1 MSVEILNSSSSSST
15 LSSIHMKSDDRLL
28 KINTLNNHSLYLK
41 YKKGTKTFDDIKS
54 FLFDDF
60 KYACDGICDP
70 TAFDFNFDNIRLSQI
85 LEPLEQLEPINV
97 AESSTV
103 SESTNVSESST
114 VLQSGGSA
122 EASDKSN
129 NKVRSTRDKL
139 SSDLLDII
147 SSSKINLNLVFD
159 HNRLLDSN
167 KRINQ
172 LEYNKIA
179 HLFGDIHAKTVYVK
193 TLNGKTICFKCDL
206 DKLSVRDLK
215 IAVCYKENIQIDQ
228 MRIIFSGKQLADNQF
243 LVADNKVTNDSTLH
257 LTLRLRGGMF
267 NEVSGR
273 NGNYE
278 PLQDIFYDLD
288 SGFEINLKP
297 KLEAS
302 SLNCCKNISVEL

>member
-1 MSVEILNSSSSSST
+1 MSIEILNSSSSSST
-15 LSSIHMKSDDRLL
+15 LSSIHMKSDDCLL

-70 TAFDFNFDNIRLSQI
+70 IAFDFNFDNIRLSQI
-85 LEPLEQLEPINV
+85 LGPLEYSEPI
-97 AESSTV
+97 SV
-103 SESTNVSESST
+103 SQSEPISVS
-114 VLQSGGSA
+114 QSASISDSA
-122 EASDKSN
+122 QKDNSN

-147 SSSKINLNLVFD
+147 SLSNINLNLVFD
-159 HNRLLDSN
+159 HKKLLDSN

-179 HLFGDIHAKTVYVK
+179 HLFGDAHAKTVYIK
-193 TLNGKTICFKCDL
+193 NLNGKTIGFRCDL

-215 IAVCYKENIQIDQ
+215 IAICYKENIQIDQ
-228 MRIIFSGKQLADNQF
+228 MRIIFSGKQLIDDQF
-243 LVADNKVTNDSTLH
+243 LVADNKVTDQSTLH
-257 LTLRLRGGMF
+257 ITLRLKGGMF

-302 SLNCCKNISVEL
+302 SLSYCKNISVEL

>member
-15 LSSIHMKSDDRLL
+15 LSSIHMKSDDCLL

-85 LEPLEQLEPINV
+85 LEPLEQLEPINI
-97 AESSTV
+97 
-103 SESTNVSESST
+103 SESDN
-114 VLQSGGSA
+114 
-122 EASDKSN
+122 SN
-129 NKVRSTRDKL
+129 NKVRSARDKL

-159 HNRLLDSN
+159 HNKLLDSS
-167 KRINQ
+167 KRINE

-179 HLFGDIHAKTVYVK
+179 HLFGDAHSKTVYVK

-215 IAVCYKENIQIDQ
+215 IAVCHKENIQIDQ

-257 LTLRLRGGMF
+257 LTLRLKGGMF

-278 PLQDIFYDLD
+278 QLQDIFYDLD